1 MPLTSDRSL
10 SNAATNSALSIR
22 IVPGKLAKDPLL
34 MVASSF
40 LMAFSAL
47 IFSPS
52 GNAACKIIS
61 ASPDAVTSVTSIA
74 ANAVRPDVL
83 AWFRALS
90 SAPLI
95 EIDNWAS
102 WAASPTTGEMVTLPC
117 WTLIPP
123 KLAVLILARNVV
135 LSIDKSA
142 LRSVNGGNW
151 SDQPSVVSCNRQLP
165 FISCSLCPPLSAS

>member
-1 MPLTSDRSL
+1 
-10 SNAATNSALSIR
+10 
-22 IVPGKLAKDPLL
+22 
-34 MVASSF
+34 
-40 LMAFSAL
+40 MAFSAL

-74 ANAVRPDVL
+74 ANVLRPDVL

-95 EIDNWAS
+95 EIDNCAS
-102 WAASPTTGEMVTLPC
+102 RAVWPTTGEMVTLPC

-142 LRSVNGGNW
+142 LRPVNGGNW

-165 FISCSLCPPLSAS
+165 FISSSLCLPLSAS